1 MIHLPKLPKFRNY
14 DFRFKIP
21 GLQILAL
28 LIFILLLVTTLF
40 FSTKLANAQVPNPY
54 VPCDQIRPRFLNPF
68 DEDEFHSLRPYQ
80 ASPCSDETE
89 PSALFCGNDL
99 VLTDTITVNRY
110 GSPYLL
116 YCQRY
121 SPTEEECFF
130 RVTQNRQL
138 AIDVSGAEL
147 PIMGRTEDDVIN
159 SQNLNETRSDASKIN
174 DYVSWYLSGVDHKA
188 EYGFSEEEQVVN
200 YSGPIRKLL
209 PLSIQ
214 HKSQI
219 ETLNRREVE
228 RHNQVAVCADEAI
241 LGLIGNTNP
250 RPCNEG
256 GDDYRLSDWAE
267 GGLSFWNSAING
279 LVNLFARLLPGVAR
293 GAIVTSLADHWN
305 HRYPPLPWDYDDY
318 REFMKHYYEW
328 RGKSCVLV
336 PFPPFFT
343 RSLFCVENFL
353 VPNKYANLFP
363 YVPLSSTDEDV
374 NSSTEDRL
382 GQIEVINPSI
392 QAVQPDVTISNVSIL
407 TSPADLF
414 FSHMEEAQGL
424 ADILQDT
431 YVPQGNPKSGPV
443 VGVIRP
449 NQYCDL
455 TQIRTNPGDDLF
467 AGEIGVNL
475 TYTAEFSCGFEIF
488 DPPDPQTSF
497 ACSLLYGG
505 VCVSD
510 DYDCDEMDGR
520 LNCPAGWRCGRPASS
535 CDTNPPNPSC
545 SRNARVILNTQTRTP
560 LVDDIWSRL
569 VAGGASVFRRIF
581 PQVGEGAPVE
591 GFYDIPAAT
600 GVTYSLNPPVPG
612 VSLTA
617 GNPGRRRGQAAELY
631 FPHIGGIE
639 QYFLQCIQTALRPQ
653 GFGEVCPVGEIPEG
667 LVTGVCTNT
676 FPGEAEPPLP
686 IPGARCEP
694 AVAGWCSVSTLSR
707 YFPPGTPA
715 SIIRNASIVCNIESG
730 GYTNALND
738 GCLCGRSVDYSVG
751 LFQIN
756 LLPSNRC
763 PGAFSGYTW
772 SPPSCT
778 INDLEAL
785 QQCTQD
791 YLDPETNIEKAV
803 RMINDGQWCSWAA
816 ARSCGIAT
824 GC

>member
-1 MIHLPKLPKFRNY
+1 MVHLPKLPRFRNY
-14 DFRFKIP
+14 DFLLKFR
-21 GLQILAL
+21 GLQIFALSIFVLL
-28 LIFILLLVTTLF
+28 LISALF
-40 FSTKLANAQVPNPY
+40 FSTKLAHAQVPNPY
-54 VPCDQIRPRFLNPF
+54 VPCDEVRPRWWNPI
-68 DEDEFHSLRPYQ
+68 DQDEFHSLRPYQ
-80 ASPCSDETE
+80 ASPCSAEIE

-99 VLTDTITVNRY
+99 VLTDTITVRRNGARF
-110 GSPYLL
+110 
-116 YCQRY
+116 CQRI
-121 SPTEEECFF
+121 SATDEECFF
-130 RVTQNRQL
+130 RVTQNRDL

-159 SQNLNETRSDASKIN
+159 SQNQNETRSDASKIN

-188 EYGFSEEEQVVN
+188 EYGFSEQDQVVN
-200 YSGPIRKLL
+200 YSGPVRKLL

-228 RHNQVAVCADEAI
+228 RHDQVAVCTDTAFF
-241 LGLIGNTNP
+241 GLFELPNP

-256 GDDYRLSDWAE
+256 GPIYRLSNWAE
-267 GGLSFWNSAING
+267 DNLGFWNLITND
-279 LVNLFARLLPGVAR
+279 LINLFTRLLPRVAR
-293 GAIVTSLADHWN
+293 SAIVTSIGDHWN
-305 HRYPPLPWDYDDY
+305 HAYPPLPWDYDDY
-318 REFMKHYYEW
+318 KEYMKHYYEW

-343 RSLFCVENFL
+343 RSLFCVENIL

-363 YVPLSSTDEDV
+363 YVPLSSTDDDV

-392 QAVQPDVTISNVSIL
+392 QPVQPDVTISNVSIL

-467 AGEIGVNL
+467 AGEIGVDL
-475 TYTAEFSCGFEIF
+475 TYTAEFSCVFEIF
-488 DPPDPQTSF
+488 DPPNPQSSF
-497 ACSLLYGG
+497 LCSLYGG
-505 VCVSD
+505 ICVSD
-510 DYDCDEMDGR
+510 DYDCAQIDDRAG
-520 LNCPAGWRCGRPASS
+520 CPSGWRCGRPPSS
-535 CDTNPPNPSC
+535 CRATPPNPSC
-545 SRNARVILNTQTRTP
+545 TRNAQVVLNTQTRTP

-653 GFGEVCPVGEIPEG
+653 GFSEVCPVGEIPEG

-676 FPGEAEPPLP
+676 FPGEPEPPLP
-686 IPGARCEP
+686 VPGARCEP
-694 AVAGWCSVSTLSR
+694 AIAGWCSESILRR
-707 YFPPGTPA
+707 YFPREPLRVPSETPP
-715 SIIRNASIVCNIESG
+715 
-730 GYTNALND
+730 L
-738 GCLCGRSVDYSVG
+738 SVIS
-751 LFQIN
+751 
-756 LLPSNRC
+756 
-763 PGAFSGYTW
+763 
-772 SPPSCT
+772 
-778 INDLEAL
+778 
-785 QQCTQD
+785 
-791 YLDPETNIEKAV
+791 KAV
-803 RMINDGQWCSWAA
+803 D
-816 ARSCGIAT
+816 T
-824 GC
+824 PTH